1 MNYVC
6 FGYHLVNKQWG
17 NNNTAYIQ
25 TNFPMQFPNKLFV
38 VLLSLYSNPGS
49 RDTGSNVETYERGQS
64 GYKSWYGNR
73 WGGNPDKTLQH
84 FYIVIGC

>member
-1 MNYVC
+1 MY
-6 FGYHLVNKQWG
+6 KQWG

-25 TNFPMQFPNKLFV
+25 TNFPMQFPNQLFV
-38 VLLSLYSNPGS
+38 VLLSLYSNPGN
-49 RDTGSNVETYERGQS
+49 RDTGSNVETYEHRLH

-73 WGGNPDKTLQH
+73 WGGNPDETLQH

>member
-1 MNYVC
+1 MI
-6 FGYHLVNKQWG
+6 HQQWG
-17 NNNTAYIQ
+17 NNNDANIQ
-25 TNFPMQFPNKLFV
+25 TMFPIQFRNGLYI
-38 VLLSLYSNPGS
+38 VLVSLYCNPGI
-49 RDTGSNVETYERGQS
+49 RDGASEVETYEHRLS